1 MADNEPIRRATPV
14 TYALFGGLIAA
25 VLDIAYAIIFFGFR
39 GVSAQRI
46 LQSVA
51 SGMLGAR
58 AYEGGSTSA
67 VLGLALHFALML
79 VIALIFFVAARR
91 VRWLTERPYLA
102 GALYGVLVYWTM
114 NLVVVP
120 LSASPGTFSWHPVI
134 VPAGL
139 LVHIV
144 LIGLPIAWAV
154 RIGLATRTAR

>member
-1 MADNEPIRRATPV
+1 MANNEPIRRTTPV
-14 TYALFGGLIAA
+14 TYALLGGLIAA

-51 SGMLGAR
+51 SGMLGSR
-58 AYEGGSTSA
+58 AYNGGSATA
-67 VLGLALHFALML
+67 LLGLALHFALML

-91 VRWLTERPYLA
+91 IRWLTARPYIA
-102 GALYGVLVYWTM
+102 GAVFGVIVYWTM

-120 LSASPGTFSWHPVI
+120 LSASQGSFTWHPVI

-144 LIGLPIAWAV
+144 LIGMPIAWAV
-154 RIGLATRTAR
+154 RVGLTTKTV

>member
-1 MADNEPIRRATPV
+1 MTF
-14 TYALFGGLIAA
+14 ALLGGLIAA

-51 SGMLGAR
+51 SGILGAR
-58 AYEGGSTSA
+58 AYEGGNSTA
-67 VLGLALHFALML
+67 LLGFALHFALMV
-79 VIALIFFVAARR
+79 VIALIFYVAARR
-91 VRWLTERPYLA
+91 IGWVTKRPYLA
-102 GALYGVLVYWTM
+102 GALYGVTVYWVM

-120 LSASPGTFSWHPVI
+120 LSASQATFTWHPVI

-139 LVHIV
+139 LAHIV

-154 RIGLATRTAR
+154 RVGLHRRP